1 MQATRQ
7 HILEILKQHGT
18 ATVEDLG
25 KELRLTPVTIRH
37 HLDILR
43 SEGLVQAP
51 KVRRRDTPGR
61 PQHVYSLT
69 DAADNYFPKNYAG
82 LADMVLQE
90 VHGRSTPNEMDDFLT
105 SVANRMAAEAPT
117 APPGETLQQRMDRIV
132 KFMND
137 KGYSTSYE
145 QVDGGFLF
153 RTLNCPYRDLAREHG
168 DVCVVDQAM
177 LRALTGQIPQRLDS
191 IANGSPACVYLIK
204 NAAALSQVPDR

>member
-7 HILEILKQHGT
+7 HILEILKQSST

-25 KELRLTPVTIRH
+25 KELGLTPVTIRH

-82 LADMVLQE
+82 LADVVLQE
-90 VHGRSTPNEMDDFLT
+90 VHDRSKPGEMSDFLS
-105 SVANRMAAEAPT
+105 SVAQRMAAEAPI
-117 APPGETLQQRMDRIV
+117 APPGETMPQLMDRVI
-132 KFMND
+132 KFMNE
-137 KGYSTSYE
+137 KGYTASYE
-145 QVDGGFLF
+145 QIDGGFLF
-153 RTLNCPYRDLAREHG
+153 RTINCPYRDLARDAG
-168 DVCVVDQAM
+168 DVCAVDQAM
-177 LRALTGQIPQRLDS
+177 LRALTGQVPQRLES
-191 IANGSPACVYLIK
+191 IANGNPACVYLFK
-204 NAAALSQVPDR
+204 ANTAQA

>member
-7 HILEILKQHGT
+7 HILEILKQSSS

-25 KELRLTPVTIRH
+25 KELGLTPVTIRH

-82 LADMVLQE
+82 LADVVLQE
-90 VHGRSTPNEMDDFLT
+90 VHDRSMPGEMSEFLN
-105 SVANRMAAEAPT
+105 SVAQRMAAEAP
-117 APPGETLQQRMDRIV
+117 APLPDETMQLRMERIA
-132 KFMND
+132 KFMNE
-137 KGYSTSYE
+137 KGYSVNYE
-145 QVDGGFLF
+145 LVDGGYMV
-153 RTLNCPYRDLAREHG
+153 RMLNCPYRDLARDAS
-168 DVCVVDQAM
+168 DVCVVDQAL
-177 LRALTGQIPQRLDS
+177 LRALTGQVPQRLES
-191 IANGSPACVYLIK
+191 IANGNPACVYLIK
-204 NAAALSQVPDR
+204 TNTAQA

>member
-25 KELRLTPVTIRH
+25 KELKLTPVTIRH

-43 SEGLVQAP
+43 SEDLVQAP

-82 LADMVLQE
+82 LADVVLQE
-90 VHGRSTPNEMDDFLT
+90 VRDRSKPGEMSEFLN
-105 SVANRMAAEAPT
+105 SVAQRMAAEAP
-117 APPGETLQQRMDRIV
+117 AAQPGETMQQRMDRV
-132 KFMND
+132 TKFMNE
-137 KGYSTSYE
+137 KGYSVNYE
-145 QVDGGFLF
+145 TVDGGYLV
-153 RTLNCPYRDLAREHG
+153 RTLNCPYRDLAREAG

-177 LRALTGQIPQRLDS
+177 LRALTGQVPQRLES

-204 NAAALSQVPDR
+204 NLTIQNQAANR

>member
-7 HILEILKQHGT
+7 HILEILKQSGT

-25 KELRLTPVTIRH
+25 KELELTPVTIRH

-69 DAADNYFPKNYAG
+69 DAADNYFPKNYVG
-82 LADMVLQE
+82 LADVVLQE
-90 VHGRSTPNEMDDFLT
+90 VHDRSKPGELSDFLNG
-105 SVANRMAAEAPT
+105 VAQRVASEAPI
-117 APPGETLQQRMDRIV
+117 APPGETMPQRMDRIV
-132 KFMND
+132 KFMNE
-137 KGYSTSYE
+137 KGYSASYE
-145 QVDGGFLF
+145 QVEGGFLF
-153 RTLNCPYRDLAREHG
+153 RTLNCPYRDLVREHG

-177 LRALTGQIPQRLDS
+177 LRVLTGQVPQRLES

-204 NAAALSQVPDR
+204 DLAIQN

>member
-7 HILEILKQHGT
+7 HILEILKQRGT

-25 KELRLTPVTIRH
+25 KELGLTPVTIRH

-43 SEGLVQAP
+43 GEGLVQAP

-61 PQHVYSLT
+61 PQHVYLLT

-82 LADMVLQE
+82 LADVVLQE
-90 VHGRSTPNEMDDFLT
+90 VHDRSKPGEMSEFLDR
-105 SVANRMAAEAPT
+105 VAQRMAAEAPI
-117 APPGETLQQRMDRIV
+117 APPGETIPQRMDRVI

-137 KGYSTSYE
+137 KGYTASYE
-145 QVDGGFLF
+145 QIDGGFLF
-153 RTLNCPYRDLAREHG
+153 RTLNCPYRDLAREAG

-177 LRALTGQIPQRLDS
+177 LHALTGQVPQRLDS

-204 NAAALSQVPDR
+204 TNTVQV

>member
-7 HILEILKQHGT
+7 HILEILKQHST

-25 KELRLTPVTIRH
+25 KELELTPVTIRH

-43 SEGLVQAP
+43 GEGLVQAP

-61 PQHVYSLT
+61 PQHIYALT

-82 LADMVLQE
+82 LADVVLQE
-90 VHGRSTPNEMDDFLT
+90 VRDRAKPDEMSEFLNG
-105 SVANRMAAEAPT
+105 VAQRMAAEAPI
-117 APPGETLQQRMDRIV
+117 APRGETTLQRMDRII
-132 KFMND
+132 KFMNE
-137 KGYSTSYE
+137 KGYSASYE

-153 RTLNCPYRDLAREHG
+153 RTLNCPYRDLAREIG

-177 LRALTGQIPQRLDS
+177 LRALTGQVPQRLDS
-191 IANGSPACVYLIK
+191 IANGSPACLYLIK
-204 NAAALSQVPDR
+204 TNTALA